1 MIKKSMNLSIKFFIK
16 KKQKKN
22 KKSMNLSIK
31 FKGIEK
37 NRNF

>member
-1 MIKKSMNLSIKFFIK
+1 MNLLVKFFIK

-22 KKSMNLSIK
+22 KKSMNLLIK

-37 NRNF
+37 NKNF